1 MNLQA
6 KEKSW
11 IQMNTVSTGMVGF
24 AKKELTSIV
33 MRLANITEEAKA
45 KQISSEIAEVADWNN
60 SALMH
65 KGLSWM
71 AKNYLMKQNMI

>member
-1 MNLQA
+1 
-6 KEKSW
+6 
-11 IQMNTVSTGMVGF
+11 MNTINKEMIDF

-33 MRLANITEEAKA
+33 MRLANITEEGKA
-45 KQISSEIAEVADWNN
+45 EQISGDIVNVIDWNN

-71 AKNYLMKQNMI
+71 AKKYLIAQNII